1 MPLKLFAAQCGAEA
15 VRQKLCSSILMMMSF
30 HVEFLCLLLV
40 LLGTAGAGKT
50 IQNEDSTLPVWSVC
64 VRFFLHYVIYMH
76 HGEAVNFKFEFPVK
90 DGEAG
95 GQKAHD
101 IEGAF
106 VVCLALSSGFF
117 RAPQMPLHLT
127 SVALKAPGGSG

>member
-1 MPLKLFAAQCGAEA
+1 MGCEAEA

-50 IQNEDSTLPVWSVC
+50 IQNEDSTLP
-64 VRFFLHYVIYMH
+64 
-76 HGEAVNFKFEFPVK
+76 AVNFKFEFPVK

-95 GQKAHD
+95 GQRAHD
-101 IEGAF
+101 IEDAALFNNRAQHLLDAIERDSKVFAAF
-106 VVCLALSSGFF
+106 AATAHDELDG
-117 RAPQMPLHLT
+117 
-127 SVALKAPGGSG
+127 VASLFGKM